1 MNASQINSGWSMEQP
16 GETHGGVFG
25 LVHRLLRGRYLLTL
39 VLAGVCAAIGGITGF
54 VIQEPLYRSVSVI
67 KVEASLPKILYETE
81 QASAPRMFSSFV
93 NTQAQLMQSNDVIE
107 RAMASDRWRSVAAIS
122 GVVTVD
128 QFKAGLRVS
137 TNRAA
142 QELIYVSYE
151 HADARVAQVANEAV
165 VEAYM
170 GKHGSQGRLDS
181 ERTMGVLQTRRETLR
196 REKDKIDSQ
205 IRQIVE
211 RRGTDKISELLSRT
225 VESAMALE
233 AQKETLEA
241 QRAELERIKS
251 GGDGSGAAEVM
262 TEERAALLDP
272 GVKELIQLRAA
283 LESQR
288 AELLASGVLRGHRLF
303 KQVEAGLT
311 QVNAQIDERIGVL
324 RDSILRGEHSSTGES
339 GMTLDEIDRQ
349 LASVSERLAEQERR
363 RSEIFKD
370 DLAVRDLYRQREDV
384 EKDIAFV
391 EARITALET
400 ESQVADFSE
409 VSGRISVASE
419 ANLPKVPS
427 SDKRIKLA
435 GAGFV
440 FGGAVPVG
448 AMLLLGMMGRRIRF
462 SDDGI
467 LESAHSRIVGVLP
480 DLGNALSDRELAEA
494 SAFAVHQIRSQLQIL
509 YGGKA
514 GGVVFSVTSPAPGD
528 GKTSLIIALGLS
540 FAESGDRTLLIDL
553 DLIGRGLSLHFG
565 FPDAPSLA
573 DAAAVGDDL
582 PAMVRQTSFDR
593 LSVLPAGFG
602 DDMRISKLSPPV
614 VRRLVETFRDQYD
627 TILID
632 SGPIL
637 GSIEAGLLAPATD
650 GMLMVVGRGQLR
662 PLVKRAVDQIQ
673 AVGGQ
678 VIATVFNR
686 ASVAELRQSSSS
698 MSVHF
703 SRQASRQ
710 AVEQAARGGPG
721 VGPLAGSLF
730 SSKQSSGEQG

>member
-1 MNASQINSGWSMEQP
+1 MNASQVNSGWSMDQP

-25 LVHRLLRGRYLLTL
+25 LVHRLLRGRYVLTL
-39 VLAGVCAAIGGITGF
+39 ILAGVCAAIGGVVGF
-54 VIQEPLYRSVSVI
+54 VVQEPLYRSNSVV

-107 RAMASDRWRSVAAIS
+107 RAMASDRWRAVAAVS
-122 GVVTVD
+122 GVLTVD
-128 QFKAGLRVS
+128 QFKAGLRVN

-142 QELIYVSYE
+142 QELIFVAYE
-151 HADARVAQVANEAV
+151 HQDARVAQAANQAL

-170 GKHGSQGRLDS
+170 GKHGNQGRLES
-181 ERTMGVLQTRRETLR
+181 ERTMGVLQTRRDSLR
-196 REKDKIDSQ
+196 REKDKIDSD
-205 IRQIVE
+205 IRMIVE
-211 RRGTDKISELLSRT
+211 KRGTDQVNELLART
-225 VESAMALE
+225 AETVL
-233 AQKETLEA
+233 TLEA
-241 QRAELERIKS
+241 QIATLQEERQRLEILENGGS
-251 GGDGSGAAEVM
+251 GGGNDEPM
-262 TEERAALLDP
+262 TEERAAQLDP
-272 GVKELIQLRAA
+272 GVRELIQLRAA

-288 AELLASGVLRGHRLF
+288 AELLASGVLPGHRLF
-303 KQVEAGLT
+303 RQVESGLA
-311 QVNAQIDERIGVL
+311 QVNAQIQERIVEVRDAVL
-324 RDSILRGEHSSTGES
+324 RGAYAGDGQS
-339 GMTLDEIDRQ
+339 GMSKDEIETEIAR
-349 LASVSERLAEQERR
+349 LSRRLSEQQTFRNEVFR
-363 RSEIFKD
+363 D
-370 DLAVRDLYRQREDV
+370 DLALRDLYNKRSDI

-391 EARITALET
+391 ESRMTALET

-419 ANLPKVPS
+419 ANLPKIPS

-440 FGGAVPVG
+440 GGGALPIG
-448 AMLLLGMMGRRIRF
+448 GMLLLGMMGRRIRY
-462 SDDGI
+462 SDDDI
-467 LESAHSRIVGVLP
+467 LGSAHSRIVGVLP
-480 DLGNALSDRELAEA
+480 DLGKSLSDRELAEA

-509 YGGKA
+509 YGNGT
-514 GGVVFSVTSPAPGD
+514 GSVFAVTSPAPGD
-528 GKTSLIIALGLS
+528 GKTSMIIALGLS

-573 DAAAVGDDL
+573 DAASTGADL
-582 PAMVRQTSFDR
+582 NALVRKTSFDR

-614 VRRLVETFRDQYD
+614 VRRLIDTFRGQYD
-627 TILID
+627 TVLID

-637 GSIEAGLLAPATD
+637 GSIEAGFLAPATD

-662 PLVKRAVDQIQ
+662 PLVRRAVDQIQ
-673 AVGGQ
+673 SVGGQ

-686 ASVAELRQSSSS
+686 ASVLELRQSSSS

-710 AVEQAARGGPG
+710 AADQAARGGPG

-730 SSKQSSGEQG
+730 SSRHPDGEQGR